1 MDQNPKKEIV
11 IASIVAVV
19 VAVATA
25 ITFLARQG
33 QDKKPQQG
41 DGVAEVKV
49 AEVKNTKVSERKHL
63 PPMKWPEE
71 NSDKARSP
79 GGASKE
85 QSGDSAEDAKA
96 EEERREA
103 EEEKKVEA
111 FDSMTDKWMNKEG
124 GEVSLKDMDDFVS
137 AFKSIP
143 ARRREECLQ
152 RALNLVSDEHVL
164 LLAGILFDNT
174 VEKEYVELVF
184 NDVLN
189 RDESVKKLI
198 LPKIY
203 KDPSH
208 PCWAD
213 TAWILDVTGEI
224 PKKPS
229 AIRRNQ
235 E

>member
-11 IASIVAVV
+11 IASVVAVV

-25 ITFLARQG
+25 IVFFARQRPD
-33 QDKKPQQG
+33 QKPQQG
-41 DGVAEVKV
+41 VGVAEVK
-49 AEVKNTKVSERKHL
+49 NDKVSGRKRL
-63 PPMKWPEE
+63 PPVKWPEE
-71 NSDKARSP
+71 RSAK
-79 GGASKE
+79 GRSSVGTA
-85 QSGDSAEDAKA
+85 QDSAEDPAGDEKA

-103 EEEKKVEA
+103 EEEKRVEA

-124 GEVSLKDMDDFVS
+124 GEVSMKDMDDFVA

-164 LLAGILFDNT
+164 LLAGILFDKS

-208 PCWAD
+208 PCWTDA
-213 TAWILDVTGEI
+213 AWILDVTGEI

-229 AIRRNQ
+229 TTRRNT